1 MSGPIFVVELEHG
14 IFITGYYY
22 PKKFTSEIS
31 AQSALNCARRTAKLN
46 YPFLLDPYPDAKI
59 ILVDDE

>member
-31 AQSALNCARRTAKLN
+31 AQSALNCARRTVAMST
-46 YPFLLDPYPDAKI
+46 
-59 ILVDDE
+59 